1 MWAVGKQWGGMHS
14 GCVPCKPA
22 NEQSRHKGGGMR
34 AMQQGAR
41 RGQGACTPSSML
53 GEHVASALVSA
64 AALNHGA
71 LIIVVPGMSRSDRMV
86 EVHMS

>member
-1 MWAVGKQWGGMHS
+1 MSKV
-14 GCVPCKPA
+14 V
-22 NEQSRHKGGGMR
+22 NEQSRNKGGGMR
-34 AMQQGAR
+34 ATCSK
-41 RGQGACTPSSML
+41 GQGGGKARVHKGLVHQTPA
-53 GEHVASALVSA
+53 GEHVLSAMVSA

>member
-1 MWAVGKQWGGMHS
+1 
-14 GCVPCKPA
+14 
-22 NEQSRHKGGGMR
+22 MR

-53 GEHVASALVSA
+53 GEHVMSAMVSA
-64 AALNHGA
+64 AALNHRA
-71 LIIVVPGMSRSDRMV
+71 LIMWCLVVPGMSRSDRMV